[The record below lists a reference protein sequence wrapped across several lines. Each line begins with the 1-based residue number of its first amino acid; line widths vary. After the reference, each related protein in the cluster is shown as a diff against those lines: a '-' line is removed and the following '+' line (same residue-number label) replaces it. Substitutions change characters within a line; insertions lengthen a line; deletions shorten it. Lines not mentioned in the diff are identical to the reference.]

1 MPIATFERNEAM
13 IVEVDL
19 NRDALLRLM
28 EHPARAGHP
37 AGRAPCGFKQNV
49 ISRLRIRSL
58 TFAAPNRRRTEPR
71 A

>member
-37 AGRAPCGFKQNV
+37 AGRAPRGFKQNV
-49 ISRLRIRSL
+49 ISNCASAL
-58 TFAAPNRRRTEPR
+58 
-71 A
+71 

>member
-49 ISRLRIRSL
+49 ISNCASAL
-58 TFAAPNRRRTEPR
+58 
-71 A
+71 